1 MADTG
6 VSVATKG
13 VWYPDRS
20 MVKDK
25 DPPLYLHITA
35 VSHTTRLNP
44 TYGIMLT
51 SPTAYRT
58 RKRNLKPESR
68 RSTS

>member
-6 VSVATKG
+6 VTVQTKG

-35 VSHTTRLNP
+35 VSLHLWP
-44 TYGIMLT
+44 
-51 SPTAYRT
+51 
-58 RKRNLKPESR
+58 
-68 RSTS
+68 